1 MMRKLYVITLMW
13 GLLGLLTLPSCI
25 DDLVVREF
33 ENFTLG
39 QTDYGI
45 YSNSKSLFVYDEECH
60 QLAFNSQ
67 QRLFRI
73 QTDDM
78 STYVQMTLDAAPLQG
93 EVCGLKLEY
102 KGLSGLNKNYAV
114 KVLKVDSTRG
124 IVWLS
129 EATSLTSFIMHY
141 E

>member
-1 MMRKLYVITLMW
+1 MI
-13 GLLGLLTLPSCI
+13 LPSCI
-25 DDLVVREF
+25 DDLVLREF

-39 QTDYGI
+39 QTNYGV
-45 YSNSKSLFVYDEECH
+45 YSNSKSLFVYDAGNH

-78 STYVQMTLDAAPLQG
+78 STYVQMTLDHAPVQG
-93 EVCGLKLEY
+93 EVCSLKLDY
-102 KGLSGLNKNYAV
+102 KGLSGLNRNYAV
-114 KVLKVDSTRG
+114 KVLKVDSTKG

-141 E
+141 EF